1 LAKPC
6 FMKPQTIHI
15 KSSRSLFDLKLKE
28 LWQYKDLLTLLVKR
42 DFISVYKQTVL
53 GPIWF
58 FLQPLLVTITF
69 TIIFGKIAKLST
81 DGLPEMLFYLT
92 GITFWN
98 YFSSCLTA
106 TSNTFTNNAS
116 VFGKV
121 YFPRLIVPLS
131 VIVSNLMKLGIQM
144 LLLLIVWLYYWFN
157 NAPIGITFQLAFLP
171 LLLLVLA
178 IMGLGFGLIFSALTT
193 KYRDLSFLIAFG
205 VQLLMYGSAVVF
217 PASILTSDQQ
227 FLLFLNPL
235 VPVIEAIKF
244 ACLGHG
250 IWSYYGLLYSLIF
263 SLVLLLFGVI
273 IFNKVE
279 KDFIDTV

>member
-1 LAKPC
+1 
-6 FMKPQTIHI
+6 
-15 KSSRSLFDLKLKE
+15 
-28 LWQYKDLLTLLVKR
+28 
-42 DFISVYKQTVL
+42 
-53 GPIWF
+53 
-58 FLQPLLVTITF
+58 
-69 TIIFGKIAKLST
+69 
-81 DGLPEMLFYLT
+81 
-92 GITFWN
+92 
-98 YFSSCLTA
+98 
-106 TSNTFTNNAS
+106 
-116 VFGKV
+116 
-121 YFPRLIVPLS
+121 
-131 VIVSNLMKLGIQM
+131 MKLGIQM

-217 PASILTSDQQ
+217 PASILTADQQ

-250 IWSYYGLLYSLIF
+250 IWSYYGLFYSLIF